1 MNANE
6 IKLLVVDDEVAFAN
20 TLTQRLKI
28 RNITAVPVY
37 NGEQAISK
45 IKESN
50 FDVVLLDLKMP
61 GMHGLDVLKEIKKI
75 YPEIQVIILTA
86 HGTDKDE
93 EETRLLGGFDFL
105 KKPADIDNL
114 EQKIRMAFKEKKH
127 RERTK
132 IEAESNNNI
141 N

>member
-1 MNANE
+1 MKTGE
-6 IKLLVVDDEVAFAN
+6 IKLLIVDDEVAFAN

-28 RNITAVPVY
+28 RNIEATPVY
-37 NGEQAISK
+37 DGEQALSK
-45 IKESN
+45 LKESV

-61 GMHGLDVLKEIKKI
+61 GMHGLDVLRQIKKI

-93 EETRLLGGFDFL
+93 EEARLFGSFDFL

-114 EQKIRMAFKEKKH
+114 EQKIRKAYREKKNI
-127 RERTK
+127 ER
-132 IEAESNNNI
+132 I
-141 N
+141 NGE